1 MVVVSIGEKVVIKR
15 LRAARYKKGLTF
27 APYVVR
33 TPSPWQEKV
42 RAAFTAISQATAGLP
57 LKVRMKEIGDA
68 LRGIRY
74 REEKIVP
81 LSQVEPKSLD
91 KLRPLIDEVRN
102 EIKKLHVEQKLT
114 PAVKAKTRE
123 QILAMIPKSG

>member
-123 QILAMIPKSG
+123 QI